1 VGRGH
6 GTLERRIPNSPLAAG
21 LRPIPLGPAGTTRL
35 QGGADQGPPSPGI
48 MGTGASGAGT
58 EVREVGRRLQGAR
71 VKRRRE
77 RVGRDARNEGARGS
91 GWGVGR
97 CNCAVS
103 VCVDTGAE
111 EGAPATQRKGRRST
125 QELGH
130 S

>member
-1 VGRGH
+1 MGPWKGGSRTPRWLLGSGPSRWGQRGQPACREARTRVRLAP
-6 GTLERRIPNSPLAAG
+6 GSWALGSAGQER
-21 LRPIPLGPAGTTRL
+21 
-35 QGGADQGPPSPGI
+35 
-48 MGTGASGAGT
+48 
-58 EVREVGRRLQGAR
+58 EVRGVGRRLQGAR

-77 RVGRDARNEGARGS
+77 RMGQDARNEGARGN

-111 EGAPATQRKGRRST
+111 EGAPATQRKGGRFT